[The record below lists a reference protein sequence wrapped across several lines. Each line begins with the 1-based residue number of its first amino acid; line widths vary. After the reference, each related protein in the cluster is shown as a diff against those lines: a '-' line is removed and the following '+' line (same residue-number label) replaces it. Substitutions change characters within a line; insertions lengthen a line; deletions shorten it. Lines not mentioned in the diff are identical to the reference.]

1 MTEKQLI
8 KILKR
13 LKRRSLTRKELL
25 SRYGAN
31 NTDYIFSSGYFSH
44 NLVAPDGQGG
54 FTESPDDTATTSDT
68 GVDKI
73 DEYQKWLQ
81 TRYEARIAIVISVI
95 ALVASLYKMF
105 LH

>member
-1 MTEKQLI
+1 MTETQLI

-13 LKRRSLTRKELL
+13 LKRRRLTRKELL
-25 SRYGAN
+25 NRYGAN
-31 NTDYIFSSGYFSH
+31 NTDYIFSSSYFTH
-44 NLVAPDGQGG
+44 NLVTPDGQGG
-54 FTESPDDTATTSDT
+54 FTVSPDDTATTSDA

-95 ALVASLYKMF
+95 TLVASLYKMF
-105 LH
+105 LY